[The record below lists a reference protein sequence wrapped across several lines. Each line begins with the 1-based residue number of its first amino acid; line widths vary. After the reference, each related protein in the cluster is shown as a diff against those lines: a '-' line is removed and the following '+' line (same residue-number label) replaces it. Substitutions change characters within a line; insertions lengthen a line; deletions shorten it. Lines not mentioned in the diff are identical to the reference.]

1 MKASISFTRSRTSFI
16 PMDPPHLLLLRAFA
30 SSSSSSSQILTR
42 LSSSSS
48 SSFSVDLDSCSSSS
62 SSSSSSSII
71 ASPMVCRAA
80 QPTIGLVRQ
89 EEATRWMRSEML
101 ATLLAINFPFLLLFD
116 LFFSHTV
123 TTQ

>member
-62 SSSSSSSII
+62 SSSSLVLDHSVSDGLSG
-71 ASPMVCRAA
+71 CAA
-80 QPTIGLVRQ
+80 DYRVG
-89 EEATRWMRSEML
+89 EAGGGDTLDEVGDVGDL
-101 ATLLAINFPFLLLFD
+101 AC
-116 LFFSHTV
+116 H
-123 TTQ
+123 

>member
-42 LSSSSS
+42 MSSSSSSS
-48 SSFSVDLDSCSSSS
+48 SSFSVDLDPCSSS

-89 EEATRWMRSEML
+89 EEATRWMISEML
-101 ATLLAINFPFLLLFD
+101 ATLLAIYLPFLLLF
-116 LFFSHTV
+116 
-123 TTQ
+123 